1 MKELE
6 IMKICSQN
14 NKNSVK
20 YYEYFHMKE
29 NFVII
34 MELCDENLSQII
46 KNELIKIEEDLIQE
60 KYVR

>member
-6 IMKICSQN
+6 IMKIWSEN

-20 YYEYFHMKE
+20 YYEYFYMKE

>member
-6 IMKICSQN
+6 IMKIWSEN